1 MLDIQKASLKELLGF
16 AVRSEIDSNQV
27 YTDLAKRYSNPL
39 LKEKFQ
45 WLAFEENKH
54 RITLERLFEAM
65 LPDEKLVIPDK
76 PSEELFMR
84 IVITPSSTLVDLLY
98 QAMESEKKA
107 EAFYTSLIERVEA
120 PHKKIL
126 EYLSQ
131 VEHSHYI
138 MLNGEYVL
146 AQEFEDY
153 GEKDIDKVI
162 T

>member
-1 MLDIQKASLKELLGF
+1 MIDIQKASLKDLLGF
-16 AVRSEIDSNQV
+16 AIRSEIDSNQV
-27 YTDLAKRYSNPL
+27 YSDLAHRYSNPL

-54 RITLERLFEAM
+54 RMTLEKLFEAM

-76 PSEELFMR
+76 PSEELFKR
-84 IVITPSSTLVDLLY
+84 IEITPESTLVDLLY

-107 EAFYTSLIERVEA
+107 EDFYASLAERVQA
-120 PHKKIL
+120 PHRKIL

-131 VEHSHYI
+131 VEHSHYT
-138 MLNGEYVL
+138 MLNGEYSI

-153 GEKDIDKVI
+153 GEKDIDKVV

>member
-27 YTDLAKRYSNPL
+27 YADLAKRYSNPL

-76 PSEELFMR
+76 PSEELFKR

-107 EAFYTSLIERVEA
+107 EVFYASLMERVEA

>member
-1 MLDIQKASLKELLGF
+1 MDIQKASLKDLLGF
-16 AVRSEIDSNQV
+16 AIRSEIDSNQV
-27 YTDLAKRYSNPL
+27 YSDLAKKYSNPL

-54 RITLERLFEAM
+54 RLTLEKLFEAL
-65 LPDEKLVIPDK
+65 LPDEKLVIPGK
-76 PSEELFMR
+76 PSEELFKR
-84 IVITPSSTLVDLLY
+84 IEITPSSTLVDLLY
-98 QAMESEKKA
+98 QAMESEKK
-107 EAFYTSLIERVEA
+107 VEDSYARLAKRLRA
-120 PHKKIL
+120 PHRKIL

-138 MLNGEYVL
+138 MLNGEYVF